1 MDKGWT
7 KGIFPINTKQAF
19 YWTMLSALHSGLTM
33 WNMAVGAVEWHRDEK
48 HWEDLLFINKY
59 AGQTRGALA
68 TGAFCALREGLDT
81 ADTVK
86 FPVETFGGEDKFAE
100 RAKKICTSRANRGA
114 KIDDID
120 GISQGM
126 MVQRKEQTGLND
138 VGNQV
143 FRGNYERFLTQI
155 DPDNTSVG
163 LWRVGGKVTK
173 TSSVYGRFA
182 RGFEHASGK
191 NTMGFRLTD
200 SFFGGGRLAGAYS
213 VTVRVMYFDDGRGKW
228 ALNYDAVGDSN
239 KTAYIVSNTDTDE
252 WKEKLVTLTDAN
264 FGKSGWMGS
273 DLSLVNLDAEDDI
286 FHMVEITRNVSLPQ
300 VHRAREAVL
309 SSKIEIPI

>member
-1 MDKGWT
+1 MDEGWK

-33 WNMAVGAVEWHRDEK
+33 WNLEVKAVDWHRDEK
-48 HWEDLLFINKY
+48 YWEDLLFFQKY
-59 AGQTRGALA
+59 AGQTQGALA
-68 TGAFCALREGLDT
+68 TGAFCVPREGLDPS
-81 ADTVK
+81 DTVK
-86 FPVETFGGEDKFAE
+86 FPVETFGGEDKFDE
-100 RAKKICTSRANRGA
+100 RAKKICASRDSRGA

-273 DLSLVNLDAEDDI
+273 DLSLVNLDAEDEI
-286 FHMVEITRNVSLPQ
+286 FHMVEITRNVALPQ
-300 VHRAREAVL
+300 VHRAREVDANL
-309 SSKIEIPI
+309 